1 MIGEDAAGHRWSVGE
16 LARATGVTVRT
27 LHHYDEIGLLRASG
41 RTASGHRRYTEE
53 DLRRLY
59 RVRALG
65 ALGIPLERIRSVL
78 DSSSEDLA
86 GMRGLLTAQL
96 GQLNA
101 RVERIQRLAQQVRGL
116 LERLEAGSMPD
127 PDQFM
132 TTLETISMLDR
143 YFTEEQREQMA
154 QGIAAAGPEAAEATK
169 RRWAELVE
177 QLLDHVRNDT
187 PVDDPRVLDLLGEYD
202 RLGAPFQPEG
212 VTDEQRERLRT
223 AVQRMWQD
231 HGDDIVRNLPWS
243 AEEMAAL
250 HTYLDRARATRDA
263 PST

>member
-1 MIGEDAAGHRWSVGE
+1 MIGKDAAEHRWSIGE
-16 LARATGVTVRT
+16 LAGATGVTVRT

-59 RVRALG
+59 RVRALS

-96 GQLNA
+96 DRLNA
-101 RVERIQRLAQQVRGL
+101 RADQIQRLAQQVSGL
-116 LERLEAGSMPD
+116 LQRLETGSMPD
-127 PDQFM
+127 PHQFM

-154 QGIAAAGPEAAEATK
+154 QGIAAAGPEAAETTK
-169 RRWAELVE
+169 LRWAELVE
-177 QLLDHVRNDT
+177 RLLDHVRTGT
-187 PVDDPRVLDLLGEYD
+187 PVDDPRVRGLLGEYD

-212 VTDEQRERLRT
+212 VTNEQRERLRA
-223 AVQRMWQD
+223 AVQRMWRD
-231 HGDDIVRNLPWS
+231 HGGDIVRNLPWS

-250 HTYLDRARATRDA
+250 HAYLDRARATRDA